1 MGKSARNRD
10 FLPLSTGKIDAL
22 FVKFPRQ
29 LRIRLLGQFLVFFEK
44 TGSRK
49 CTLYRLFLRIR
60 ISTFLYLNHFLCKYC
75 LFLRIRIST
84 AHHIFSDGRRKNFIV
99 LKYASD
105 VRPKG

>member
-10 FLPLSTGKIDAL
+10 FLSLSTGKIDAL

-29 LRIRLLGQFLVFFEK
+29 LRIRLLGQFLVFFGK

-49 CTLYRLFLRIR
+49 CTLYR
-60 ISTFLYLNHFLCKYC
+60 